1 VYHDLGLGDEGYS
14 RRGNISQIDFIQ
26 DPQDW
31 INGFDAGFANLP
43 LGAGHT
49 QQYCE
54 GYMDGQILWEDP
66 AESMFSSSVATEASG
81 FFSLDADIIDSEF
94 SALHSS
100 DDDHHQR
107 TPKQL
112 SSVIGSADTQSNIFI
127 RKRDALSP
135 HLHGVPWDDVRAF
148 EPSTP
153 RRSTAILGETYQPVR
168 GFERVFDM
176 DFSNLNLSIPMTP
189 STAQTASI
197 QAHPLLFETPTNSHA
212 VPYAHSAPA
221 APAFTPHDQ
230 YQHSM
235 LASPCVRRNLS
246 AAKSA
251 RFQSDLLA
259 AHGQLEA
266 AAAAIS
272 NAKHWEKK
280 ARRRQDKND
289 SQNRIRA
296 LQRAKKPARWR

>member
-1 VYHDLGLGDEGYS
+1 
-14 RRGNISQIDFIQ
+14 
-26 DPQDW
+26 
-31 INGFDAGFANLP
+31 
-43 LGAGHT
+43 
-49 QQYCE
+49 
-54 GYMDGQILWEDP
+54 MDGQVLWEDP
-66 AESMFSSSVATEASG
+66 AESMCSSSVATEASG
-81 FFSLDADIIDSEF
+81 FSFLDADFIDSEF
-94 SALHSS
+94 SALYST
-100 DDDHHQR
+100 DDDDQR
-107 TPKQL
+107 TPKQS
-112 SSVIGSADTQSNIFI
+112 SSVIGSVDRQNNMVN
-127 RKRDALSP
+127 RERDELSP
-135 HLHGVPWDDVRAF
+135 HSHGVIPWDDVRAF
-148 EPSTP
+148 KPSTP
-153 RRSTAILGETYQPVR
+153 RRLTAILGETYRPVR
-168 GFERVFDM
+168 GFKRLFDM
-176 DFSNLNLSIPMTP
+176 DFSNLDLSIPMTP

-197 QAHPLLFETPTNSHA
+197 QAHPSLFETLTNSHA

-230 YQHSM
+230 YQHST

-296 LQRAKKPARWR
+296 LQRAKKPGRCR